1 MAKSLLLVL
10 VSVAFGVTGQVM
22 LKTGMTQV
30 GRIGG
35 AQAALITDT
44 IMRVVTTPL
53 VIVGL
58 ACYGMGAIA
67 WLIVLSRMDL
77 SFAYPF
83 LALNFV
89 LITLAS
95 RFILGETVPS
105 LRWLGVLV
113 ICFGVIIV
121 ARS

>member
-1 MAKSLLLVL
+1 MVKSLLLVL
-10 VSVAFGVTGQVM
+10 ASVVCGVIGQVA
-22 LKTGMTQV
+22 LKSGMAQV

-35 AQAALITDT
+35 AQASFLLDT
-44 IMRVVTTPL
+44 AWRVLTTPL
-53 VIVGL
+53 VLFGL
-58 ACYGMGAIA
+58 ACYGLGALA
-67 WLIVLSRMDL
+67 WLVVLSRLDL
-77 SFAYPF
+77 SVAYPF

-95 RFILGETVPS
+95 RLVLGETVPP

-113 ICFGVIIV
+113 ICCGVIIV

>member
-1 MAKSLLLVL
+1 MLRSMIFVL
-10 VSVAFGVTGQVM
+10 ISVAFGVTGQIA

-30 GRIGG
+30 GHIGG
-35 AQAALITDT
+35 AQLNAIGPTVV
-44 IMRVVTTPL
+44 RVATTPL
-53 VIVGL
+53 VILGL
-58 ACYGMGAIA
+58 ASYGVGAIA
-67 WLIVLSRMDL
+67 WLIVLSRLDL
-77 SFAYPF
+77 SVAYPF

-113 ICFGVIIV
+113 ICAGVLIV

>member
-10 VSVAFGVTGQVM
+10 VSVAFGMVGQLA

-30 GRIGG
+30 GRIGSQN
-35 AQAALITDT
+35 AQAAVDMAL
-44 IMRVVTTPL
+44 RVVTTPF
-53 VIVGL
+53 VIIGL
-58 ACYGMGAIA
+58 ACYGLGAVA
-67 WLIVLSRMDL
+67 WLVVLSRLDL

-89 LITLAS
+89 LITVAS
-95 RFILGETVPS
+95 RLVLGEAVPM
-105 LRWLGVLV
+105 LRWLGVVV
-113 ICFGVIIV
+113 ICFGVVLV